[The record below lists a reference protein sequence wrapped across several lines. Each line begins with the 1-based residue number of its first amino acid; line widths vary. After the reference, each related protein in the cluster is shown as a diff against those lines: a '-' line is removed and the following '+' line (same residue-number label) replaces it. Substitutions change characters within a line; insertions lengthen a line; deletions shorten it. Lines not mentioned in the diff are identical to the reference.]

1 MRRNK
6 LFVSG
11 LLLAFAALAQAQAPT
26 EWPVVKT
33 EARPAARWWWM
44 GSAVDKEGL
53 THNLEAYAE
62 KGMGTVEITPIYGVI
77 GNEANDI
84 DYLTPEWMDMLKHT
98 MSEAER
104 LGMNIDM
111 NNGTGWPFGGP
122 EVSIE
127 DAATRALFQT
137 YTVPGGQALDKPIV
151 VSDRKQKDVARLGC
165 LMAYGPNGKIVNL
178 TKKVSSDG
186 MLNWTAPAGG
196 EWTVIAQFTGKT
208 LQKVKRAAP
217 GGEGYVMDHLDKGAV
232 KRYFAKFDKAFK
244 ENGLKQIPNNFFN
257 DSYEVYGAD
266 WTPTLLTEFAKR
278 RGYRLEDHF
287 PEFLD
292 EAKGE
297 ARTDATARIVSDYR
311 ETMGELLYENFTRQ
325 WTEWAHK
332 HGSQTRNQAH
342 GSPGNLIDLYAAV
355 DVPECEGF
363 GLSNFGIKGLRQDS
377 ITRKNDSDMSM
388 LKYASSGAHLTGKP
402 LVSSETFT
410 WLTEHFRTSLSQ
422 CKPDIDLMFLSGV
435 NHTFFHGATY
445 TPKGEAW
452 PGWKFYAS
460 VDMTPTNSIWR
471 DAGAFFDYIS
481 RCQSFLQMGQP
492 DNDFLVYLPVYD
504 MWNEQPGRMLSF
516 DIHGMHKRAPK
527 FIETV
532 NSIMSAGYDV
542 DYISDK
548 YIRSTRCENGL
559 LKTVG
564 GAKYKGIIIPAVKR
578 MPVDI
583 LQKLIALAEQGAE
596 IVFVGNY
603 PESVPGYSDLA
614 KRTVQFDKLLAR
626 LPKTDFGKVEAQPL
640 KKGKIITGN
649 DYAQTLA
656 ATGVQPEEIKTK
668 YGVQYI
674 RRTNKDGYHYFV
686 SSLQPKGVNGWVK
699 LAVPAKSVLFF
710 NPMTGE
716 VGKAEMEIA
725 KDGNAKVYM
734 QLESGESLIIKTFN
748 DIDVEAKDWNSWS
761 KYGSQSFLLDSGWV
775 FMKFIESEPAVSL
788 SSPLEIGELRSWTEI
803 GAKES
808 GFQDNMGTGLYQVS
822 FIIPSDMKPDN
833 WMLDLGDVRESARVR
848 INGQEVAT
856 LFAVPFRT
864 LVGQYLKPGKN
875 VLEVEVTNLPA
886 NRIAEYDRQGIKW
899 RKFKDINVVGINYK
913 KGGYEQWQPVPSGL
927 LGPVKL
933 IPLSK
938 GW

>member
-1 MRRNK
+1 MKSK
-6 LFVSG
+6 LMTSG
-11 LLLAFAALAQAQAPT
+11 VMLLFAAMAQAQAPT
-26 EWPVVKT
+26 EWPEVKT

-62 KGMGTVEITPIYGVI
+62 KGLATVEITPIYGVI

-84 DYLTPEWMDMLKHT
+84 DYLTPEWMEVLKHT
-98 MSEAER
+98 MSEAAR
-104 LGMNIDM
+104 LGMNVDM

-122 EVSIE
+122 EVTIE

-137 YTVPGGQALDKPIV
+137 YTVQGGEQLAESV
-151 VSDRKQKDVARLGC
+151 VVKDRKQKDVAKLGC
-165 LMAYGPNGKIVNL
+165 LMAYGPDGKTVNL
-178 TKKVSSDG
+178 TKKVAADG
-186 MLNWTAPAGG
+186 KLAWTAPKGG
-196 EWTVIAQFTGKT
+196 EWTLIAQFTGKT

-232 KRYFAKFDKAFK
+232 KRYLSKFDKAFK
-244 ENGLKQIPNNFFN
+244 ENGLKQVPNNFFN

-266 WTPTLLTEFAKR
+266 WTPTLLKEFAKR

-292 EAKGE
+292 EARGA

-311 ETMGELLYENFTRQ
+311 ETMSELLYENFTLQ
-325 WTEWAHK
+325 WTNWAHK

-363 GLSNFGIKGLRQDS
+363 GLSNFGIKGLRQDTL
-377 ITRKNDSDMSM
+377 TRKNDSDMSM

-410 WLTEHFRTSLSQ
+410 WLTDHFRTSLSQ

-471 DAGAFFDYIS
+471 DADGFFDYIS

-542 DYISDK
+542 DYISDN
-548 YIRSTRCENGL
+548 YIRSTRCEGGM

-564 GAKYKGIIIPAVKR
+564 GAQYKAIIIPAVKR
-578 MPVDI
+578 MPADV
-583 LQKLIALAEQGAE
+583 LQKLITLAEQGAE

-603 PESVPGYSDLA
+603 PESVPGYSNLS
-614 KRTVQFDKLLAR
+614 KRTAQFEKLLAR
-626 LPKTDFGKVEAQPL
+626 LPKADFGKVETQTL
-640 KKGKIITGN
+640 KKGKIITGD
-649 DYAQTLA
+649 DYARTLA
-656 ATGVQPEEIKTK
+656 ATGVANEMMKSE
-668 YGVQYI
+668 YGLQYI
-674 RRTNKDGYHYFV
+674 RRVNAEGHHYFI
-686 SSLQPKGVNGWVK
+686 SSLQPKGVDGWID
-699 LAVPAKSVLFF
+699 LAVPVKSALFF
-710 NPMTGE
+710 DPMTGK
-716 VGKAEMEIA
+716 VGKAEVNG
-725 KDGNAKVYM
+725 KSVRL
-734 QLESGESLIIKTFN
+734 QLASGESIILKTFA
-748 DIDVEAKDWNSWS
+748 DKEVEAEAWAYYTPQTVSLSIDGGWTL
-761 KYGSQSFLLDSGWV
+761 SFP
-775 FMKFIESEPAVSL
+775 ESEPAI
-788 SSPLEIGELRSWTEI
+788 EGTYNIGTLGSWTDVEVGQGQPVNSSTKI
-803 GAKES
+803 
-808 GFQDNMGTGLYQVS
+808 NMGTGLYRVEFDLPAMPAAEWQ
-822 FIIPSDMKPDN
+822 
-833 WMLDLGDVRESARVR
+833 LDLGDVRESARIR

-913 KGGYEQWQPVPSGL
+913 KGGYGQWHTVPSGL

-933 IPLSK
+933 LPMD
-938 GW
+938 

>member
-1 MRRNK
+1 MSHQYILKNMK
-6 LFVSG
+6 KSSILWSG
-11 LLLAFAALAQAQAPT
+11 LLLASATMTQAQAPT
-26 EWPVVKT
+26 EWPAVET

-53 THNLEAYAE
+53 THNLESYAE

-84 DYLTPEWMDMLKHT
+84 DYLTPQWMDMLKHT
-98 MSEAER
+98 TAEAAR

-122 EVSIE
+122 EVSIK

-137 YTVPGGQALDKPIV
+137 YTVEGGKPLAEGIV
-151 VSDRKQKDVARLGC
+151 VKDRKQKDVATLGC
-165 LMAYGPNGKIVNL
+165 LMAYGPNGQIVNL
-178 TKKVSSDG
+178 TKKVAADG
-186 MLNWTAPAGG
+186 KLNWTAPAG
-196 EWTVIAQFTGKT
+196 EDWTLIAQFTGKT

-232 KRYFAKFDKAFK
+232 KRYLGKFDKAFK

-266 WTPTLLTEFAKR
+266 WTPTLLKEFAKR
-278 RGYRLEDHF
+278 RGYKLEDHF

-292 EAKGE
+292 EAKG
-297 ARTDATARIVSDYR
+297 ADRSDATARIVSDYR
-311 ETMGELLYENFTRQ
+311 ETIGELLYENFTLQ

-342 GSPGNLIDLYAAV
+342 GSPGNLIDLYATV

-363 GLSNFGIKGLRQDS
+363 GLSNFGIKGLRQDTL
-377 ITRKNDSDMSM
+377 TRKNDSDMSM

-410 WLTEHFRTSLSQ
+410 WLTDHFRTSLSQ

-460 VDMTPTNSIWR
+460 VDMTPTNSIWH
-471 DAGAFFDYIS
+471 DADVFFDYIS

-532 NSIMSAGYDV
+532 NSIMEAGYDV
-542 DYISDK
+542 DYISDN
-548 YIRSTRCENGL
+548 YIRSTRCEGGM

-564 GAKYKGIIIPAVKR
+564 GTRYKAIIIPAVKR
-578 MPVDI
+578 MPADI
-583 LQKLIALAEQGAE
+583 LQKLITLAEQGAE
-596 IVFVGNY
+596 VVFVGNY
-603 PESVPGYSDLA
+603 PESVPGYSNL
-614 KRTVQFDKLLAR
+614 KQRTAQFDKLLAR
-626 LPKTDFGKVEAQPL
+626 LPKADFGKVEKQAL
-640 KKGKIITGN
+640 KKGQIITGN
-649 DYAQTLA
+649 DYARTLA
-656 ATGVQPEEIKTK
+656 ATGVVNEMMKSQ
-668 YGVQYI
+668 YGLQYI
-674 RRTNKDGYHYFV
+674 RRTNKDGHHYFI
-686 SSLQPKGVNGWVK
+686 SSLQPKGVDGWID
-699 LAVPAKSVLFF
+699 LAVPVKSALFF
-710 NPMTGE
+710 DPMTGK
-716 VGKAEMEIA
+716 VGKAEV
-725 KDGNAKVYM
+725 KGKSVRL
-734 QLESGESLIIKTFN
+734 QLASGESIILKVFAN
-748 DIDVEAKDWNSWS
+748 EEVEAEAWAYYKPQALSLSID
-761 KYGSQSFLLDSGWV
+761 GGWTLN
-775 FMKFIESEPAVSL
+775 FPESEPAINGTYN
-788 SSPLEIGELRSWTEI
+788 IGTLGSWTEQAI
-803 GAKES
+803 PNATV
-808 GFQDNMGTGLYQVS
+808 NMGTGLYRVEFDLPAMQS
-822 FIIPSDMKPDN
+822 AE
-833 WMLDLGDVRESARVR
+833 WMLDLGDVRESARIR
-848 INGQEVAT
+848 INGKSVGT

-864 LVGQYLKPGKN
+864 LVGKYLKPGRN

-886 NRIAEYDRQGIKW
+886 NRIAEYDRQGIQW

-913 KGGYEQWQPVPSGL
+913 KGGYGHWATVPSGL

-933 IPLSK
+933 IPMNK
-938 GW
+938 

>member
-1 MRRNK
+1 M
-6 LFVSG
+6 SS
-11 LLLAFAALAQAQAPT
+11 LLLAFTAMAQAQAPT
-26 EWPVVKT
+26 EWPVVET
-33 EARPAARWWWM
+33 EARPAARWWWL

-84 DYLTPEWMDMLKHT
+84 DYLTPKWMEMLNHT
-98 MSEAER
+98 TTEAAR

-137 YTVPGGQALDKPIV
+137 YTLQGGQALNEPIV
-151 VSDRKQKDVARLGC
+151 VKDRKQKDVAKLGC
-165 LMAYGPNGKIVNL
+165 LMAYGPNKKIVNL
-178 TKKVSSDG
+178 TKKVSTDG
-186 MLNWTAPAGG
+186 KLNWTAPAGG
-196 EWTVIAQFTGKT
+196 EWTLIAQFTGKT

-232 KRYFAKFDKAFK
+232 KRYLAKFDKAFK
-244 ENGLKQIPNNFFN
+244 ENGLTQIPNNFFN

-278 RGYRLEDHF
+278 RGYRLENHF

-292 EAKGE
+292 DAKGA

-311 ETMGELLYENFTRQ
+311 ETIGELLYENFTRQ

-342 GSPGNLIDLYAAV
+342 GSPGNLIDLYATV

-363 GLSNFGIKGLRQDS
+363 GLSNFNIKGLRKDS

-388 LKYASSGAHLTGKP
+388 LKYASSGAHLTGKK

-460 VDMTPTNSIWR
+460 IDMTPTNNIWR

-532 NSIMSAGYDV
+532 NSIMNAGYDV
-542 DYISDK
+542 DYISDNF
-548 YIRSTRCENGL
+548 IRSTQCVDGQ

-564 GAKYKGIIIPAVKR
+564 GAKYKAIIIPAVKR
-578 MPVDI
+578 MPADI
-583 LQKLIALAEQGAE
+583 LQKLITLAEQGAE

-603 PESVPGYSDLA
+603 PESVPGYSNLE
-614 KRTVQFDKLLAR
+614 KRTAQFNKLLTR
-626 LPKTDFGKVEAQPL
+626 LPKTDFSQVEAQSL
-640 KKGKIITGN
+640 KKGKIITGD

-674 RRTNKDGYHYFV
+674 RRTNENGHHYFV
-686 SSLQPKGVNGWVK
+686 SSLQPKGVNGWVT
-699 LAVPAKSVLFF
+699 LSVPAKSVLFF
-710 NPMTGE
+710 NPMNGE
-716 VGKAEMEIA
+716 VGKAQTRTENG
-725 KDGNAKVYM
+725 KTQVRM
-734 QLESGESLIIKTFN
+734 QLASGESMILKVFAN
-748 DIDVEAKDWNSWS
+748 QDIEAAAWA
-761 KYGSQSFLLDSGWV
+761 YQTPQSVSLSIDNGWTLS
-775 FMKFIESEPAVSL
+775 FPESEPAINGTYN
-788 SSPLEIGELRSWTEI
+788 IGKLGSWTDVEVPNSLTEI
-803 GAKES
+803 
-808 GFQDNMGTGLYQVS
+808 NMGAGLYRVE
-822 FIIPSDMKPDN
+822 FELPAMKAAD
-833 WMLDLGDVRESARVR
+833 WQLDLGDVRESARVR

-899 RKFKDINVVGINYK
+899 RKFKDINVVGINYA
-913 KGGYEQWQPVPSGL
+913 KGDYSHWQPVPSGL